1 MRVLLDE
8 CLPKKLKRGLPGHTV
23 VTVPEQGWAGQKN
36 GSLLRLAQTEFDVFL
51 TIDQNLTS
59 QQNLSQ
65 IDLAIVVLTAQDNQ
79 LEALQPLMLN
89 TLEELLQSVT
99 PDRQHDEVDWGEPVG
114 EESW

>member
-8 CLPKKLKRGLPGHTV
+8 CLPKKLKRELPGYTV
-23 VTVPEQGWAGQKN
+23 ITVPEQGWAGQKN
-36 GSLLRLAQTEFDVFL
+36 GALLQLAQAEFDVFV

-79 LEALQPLMLN
+79 LETLQPLMPKV
-89 TLEELLQSVT
+89 LEALETIQTGQTVQIS
-99 PDRQHDEVDWGEPVG
+99 
-114 EESW
+114 

>member
-8 CLPKKLKRGLPGHTV
+8 CLPKKLKRELPGHTV

-36 GSLLRLAQTEFDVFL
+36 GALLRLAQTEFDVFL

-65 IDLAIVVLTAQDNQ
+65 INLAIVVLTAQDNQ
-79 LEALQPLMLN
+79 TETLRPLMSRVLEALETIQTGQIM
-89 TLEELLQSVT
+89 QIS
-99 PDRQHDEVDWGEPVG
+99 
-114 EESW
+114 

>member
-8 CLPKKLKRGLPGHTV
+8 CLPKKLKRELVGHTA

-36 GSLLRLAQTEFDVFL
+36 GALLQLAQTEFDVFL

-65 IDLAIVVLTAQDNQ
+65 INLAIVVLIAQDNQ
-79 LEALQPLMLN
+79 LETLQPLMLKVLKA
-89 TLEELLQSVT
+89 LETIQAGQIIQIS
-99 PDRQHDEVDWGEPVG
+99 
-114 EESW
+114 

>member
-8 CLPKKLKRGLPGHTV
+8 CLPKKLKRELPGYTV
-23 VTVPEQGWAGQKN
+23 ITVPEQGWAGQKN
-36 GSLLRLAQTEFDVFL
+36 GALLQLAQEEFDVFV

-79 LEALQPLMLN
+79 LETLQPLMPKV
-89 TLEELLQSVT
+89 LEALETIQIGQTVQIS
-99 PDRQHDEVDWGEPVG
+99 
-114 EESW
+114 

>member
-8 CLPKKLKRGLPGHTV
+8 CLPKKLKRELPGHTV

-36 GSLLRLAQTEFDVFL
+36 GALLRLAQTEFDVFL

-65 IDLAIVVLTAQDNQ
+65 INLAIVVLIAQDNQ
-79 LEALQPLMLN
+79 IETLQPLMPRV
-89 TLEELLQSVT
+89 LEALETIQTGQVIQIS
-99 PDRQHDEVDWGEPVG
+99 
-114 EESW
+114 